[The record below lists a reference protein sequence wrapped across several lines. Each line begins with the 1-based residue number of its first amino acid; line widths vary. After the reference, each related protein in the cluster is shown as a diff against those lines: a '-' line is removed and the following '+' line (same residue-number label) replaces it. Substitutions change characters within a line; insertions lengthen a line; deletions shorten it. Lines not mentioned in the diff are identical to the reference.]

1 MLSRMNKTANSL
13 VVALAAV
20 LALSSN
26 VFADE
31 RPAQWDE
38 PVAFSHPI
46 SDDSAAGV
54 AKAPAPVVSVAA
66 EPAASSDS
74 VSRLYHEYRD
84 SSAASDRDAA
94 SAPRLA
100 LGFRVLN
107 HWLLSPKKGEPFHNS
122 FIGSINRLDMHNSF
136 LPSPYVRF
144 SAPVGPL
151 AAGLE
156 LSYTRYHISTRDNG
170 GGDGAIDTD
179 ALFLVA
185 HAEFPTATPFTPYAQ
200 LGAAYAFN
208 DFDPIGSWSSNKRRE
223 FVLDDSVAFVA
234 ALGCTWALADC
245 LDLDLYLRYMDYDVD
260 GKYIFR
266 GDSRPAES
274 FTFTTENISAGLG
287 IAYVF

>member
-1 MLSRMNKTANSL
+1 MMKSHLSSL
-13 VVALAAV
+13 IFLAALLG
-20 LALSSN
+20 LASS
-26 VFADE
+26 VSAAPPPAE
-31 RPAQWDE
+31 RPAPAHPYAVPFSQPIANE
-38 PVAFSHPI
+38 PVSAD
-46 SDDSAAGV
+46 SDAT
-54 AKAPAPVVSVAA
+54 
-66 EPAASSDS
+66 SS
-74 VSRLYHEYRD
+74 LYHEYRA
-84 SSAASDRDAA
+84 SSLASDRDAA
-94 SAPRLA
+94 CAPRLA

-185 HAEFPTATPFTPYAQ
+185 HAEFPTDTPFTPYAQ

-234 ALGCTWALADC
+234 ALGCSCALTDSI
-245 LDLDLYLRYMDYDVD
+245 LIDLYARYMDYDID
-260 GKYIFR
+260 GKYVFH
-266 GDSRPAES
+266 GDSRPDTP

-287 IAYVF
+287 VSYVF